1 LWLVGNFLKV
11 ESSMPDLVDLD
22 ELHAPLVPLLRL
34 VLAQVPVG
42 NGRVALDVACGGGRK
57 SGWLAERLPSEGR
70 VIGIDRDVAAL
81 EVAQQHNPGM
91 PFVWLAGDAQALPLR
106 ADVADL
112 SWCVAALGLFAD
124 ADLALRE
131 LRRVLRPGGTVIVAT
146 GAQLWVRARH
156 WPPDL
161 AVPLAA
167 AYAQALAAG
176 SSPVPPADELG
187 ADLAAQLTHAGFAE
201 VVVRA
206 FLAELALADV
216 SPPVAELALADWSAL
231 RLRVAPWLSSAELE
245 RCDAFVTVE
254 PEPEIATVLLVGIAM
269 KS

>member
-1 LWLVGNFLKV
+1 
-11 ESSMPDLVDLD
+11 MPDLVDLD
-22 ELHAPLVPLLRL
+22 ELHAPLVPLLWL
-34 VLAQVPVG
+34 VLTQVPARH
-42 NGRVALDVACGGGRK
+42 GRVALDVACGTGRK
-57 SGWLAERLPSEGR
+57 SGWLAEGLPPEGR

-81 EVAQQHNPGM
+81 SVAQQHNPGM
-91 PFVWLAGDAQALPLR
+91 PFVWLAGDAQALPLH

-112 SWCVAALGLFAD
+112 VWCVAALGLFAD

-161 AVPLAA
+161 AALLAA
-167 AYAQALAAG
+167 AYAQVPATG

-187 ADLAAQLTHAGFAE
+187 VDLAAQLTRAGLAE

-206 FLAELALADV
+206 FLAESALADV
-216 SPPVAELALADWSAL
+216 SPPAAELALADWSVL
-231 RLRVAPWLSSAELE
+231 RTRVAPWLSSAELE
-245 RCDAFVTVE
+245 RCDAFATAE
-254 PEPEIATVLLVGIAM
+254 PEPEIATVLLVGIAV

>member
-1 LWLVGNFLKV
+1 
-11 ESSMPDLVDLD
+11 MPDPVDLD

-42 NGRVALDVACGGGRK
+42 NGRVALDVACGTGRK
-57 SGWLAERLPSEGR
+57 SGWLAEGLPPEGR

-81 EVAQQHNPGM
+81 SVAQQHNPGR
-91 PFVWLAGDAQALPLR
+91 PFVWLAGDAQALPLG

-112 SWCVAALGLFAD
+112 AWCVAALGLFAD

-161 AVPLAA
+161 AALLAA
-167 AYAQALAAG
+167 AYAQAPAAA
-176 SSPVPPADELG
+176 SSPVPPADDLG
-187 ADLAAQLTHAGFAE
+187 VDRTAQLTRAGFAG
-201 VVVRA
+201 VTVRA
-206 FLAELALADV
+206 FLPTTPFADASPPAAELALT
-216 SPPVAELALADWSAL
+216 DWSVL
-231 RLRVAPWLSSAELE
+231 RTRVAPWLSSAELE
-245 RCDAFVTVE
+245 RCDAFATTE

>member
-1 LWLVGNFLKV
+1 MGDFLEV

-34 VLAQVPVG
+34 VLTQVPARHS
-42 NGRVALDVACGGGRK
+42 RVALDVACGTGRK
-57 SGWLAERLPSEGR
+57 SGWLAEGLPPEGR

-81 EVAQQHNPGM
+81 NVAQQHNPGR

-106 ADVADL
+106 VDVADL
-112 SWCVAALGLFAD
+112 AWCVAALGLFAD

-146 GAQLWVRARH
+146 GAQLWVRARC

-161 AVPLAA
+161 AAPLAA

-176 SSPVPPADELG
+176 DSPVPAADELG
-187 ADLAAQLTHAGFAE
+187 VDLAAQLTRAGLAE

-206 FLAELALADV
+206 FLPTTPFADT
-216 SPPVAELALADWSAL
+216 SPLVAELALADWSVL

-245 RCDAFVTVE
+245 RCDAFATTE
-254 PEPEIATVLLVGIAM
+254 PEPEIAAVLLVGIAM

>member
-1 LWLVGNFLKV
+1 MGNFLEV
-11 ESSMPDLVDLD
+11 ESSMPDPVDLD
-22 ELHAPLVPLLRL
+22 DLHAPLVPLLRL
-34 VLAQVPVG
+34 VPAQVPSG
-42 NGRVALDVACGGGRK
+42 HGRVVLDVACGTGLK
-57 SGWLAERLPSEGR
+57 SSWLAEGLLPEGR

-81 EVAQQHNPGM
+81 SVARRHNPDM
-91 PFVWLAGDAQALPLR
+91 PFVWLAGDAQELPLR

-112 SWCVAALGLFAD
+112 AWCVAALGLFAD

-131 LRRVLRPGGTVIVAT
+131 LRRVLKPGGTVIVAT

-161 AVPLAA
+161 AALLAA
-167 AYAQALAAG
+167 AYAQAPATG
-176 SSPVPPADELG
+176 SSPVPPADDLG
-187 ADLAAQLTHAGFAE
+187 ADLAAQLTRAGFAA

-206 FLAELALADV
+206 FLPESSVADV
-216 SPPVAELALADWSAL
+216 PPQAAEFALTDWSVL
-231 RLRVAPWLSSAELE
+231 RTRVAPWLSSAELE
-245 RCDAFVTVE
+245 RCDAFATTE

>member
-1 LWLVGNFLKV
+1 
-11 ESSMPDLVDLD
+11 MPDLVDLD

-57 SGWLAERLPSEGR
+57 SGWLAEGLLSEGR

-81 EVAQQHNPGM
+81 GVAQQHNPDR
-91 PFVWLAGDAQALPLR
+91 PFVWLAGDAHALPLR

-112 SWCVAALGLFAD
+112 AWCVVALGLFAD

-131 LRRVLRPGGTVIVAT
+131 LWRVLRPGGTGIVAT

-156 WPPDL
+156 LPPDL
-161 AVPLAA
+161 SVPLAA
-167 AYAQALAAG
+167 AYAQALATG
-176 SSPVPPADELG
+176 SSPVPPADDLG
-187 ADLAAQLTHAGFAE
+187 ADLAAQLTRAGFAE

-206 FLAELALADV
+206 FLVESAVADV
-216 SPPVAELALADWSAL
+216 SPPAAELALADWSAL
-231 RLRVAPWLSSAELE
+231 RTRVAPWLGADDLR
-245 RCDAFVTVE
+245 RCDAVAVTE
-254 PEPEIATVLLVGIAM
+254 PEPEIAAVLLVGIAV